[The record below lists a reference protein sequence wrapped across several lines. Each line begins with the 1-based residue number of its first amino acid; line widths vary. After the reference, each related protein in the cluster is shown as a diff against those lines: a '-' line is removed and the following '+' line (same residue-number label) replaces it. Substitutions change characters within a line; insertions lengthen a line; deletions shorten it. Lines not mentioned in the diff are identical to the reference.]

1 MANLEVT
8 RTPIRLGQ
16 SAITLR
22 TQNAGY
28 IPAISDL
35 TYRDRTQK
43 RTWLSYKGARP
54 IHRTTLTLDRSKPK
68 LDYVTLYKYHFH
80 GNPHLQGVRRPPT
93 CPSMFTSQWDI
104 GENKT
109 TDFTTQTEQMFPPKT
124 GESVKTQRKV
134 QQRNRYNNTH
144 GRKMMDVTDM
154 DTGASYVTSY
164 RVTHDVLGRSRG
176 PGVPHARKIPPRFN
190 VISGETLANAVKGSS
205 HRLRSGNRVLSQQ
218 RQRSNIYETFQLG

>member
-1 MANLEVT
+1 MRVSIGDVTMANLEVT

-68 LDYVTLYKYHFH
+68 LDYVTLYKYVSITSGLPKHS
-80 GNPHLQGVRRPPT
+80 GLQNI
-93 CPSMFTSQWDI
+93 FF
-104 GENKT
+104 NL
-109 TDFTTQTEQMFPPKT
+109 
-124 GESVKTQRKV
+124 
-134 QQRNRYNNTH
+134 NRL
-144 GRKMMDVTDM
+144 K
-154 DTGASYVTSY
+154 
-164 RVTHDVLGRSRG
+164 
-176 PGVPHARKIPPRFN
+176 
-190 VISGETLANAVKGSS
+190 
-205 HRLRSGNRVLSQQ
+205 
-218 RQRSNIYETFQLG
+218 